1 VCVCERERDR
11 EIERAP
17 SELQEGT
24 VEIAQSEQQSV
35 DREERWVESPG
46 TVGVKQKK
54 YLYLW
59 SFRRK
64 G

>member
-35 DREERWVESPG
+35 DREER
-46 TVGVKQKK
+46 
-54 YLYLW
+54 
-59 SFRRK
+59 
-64 G
+64 